1 MATRRIRHTS
11 WLLDARRSSLGRA
24 SSRWFETRRR
34 DWAAHSLFPWAT
46 GARAFLGTLVS
57 IVFGCRSSSDANTQQ
72 N

>member
-1 MATRRIRHTS
+1 I
-11 WLLDARRSSLGRA
+11 LVGRV